1 MPTTRLLH
9 CLCYSIMLALTAL
22 AAGCAAPGPGEKQA
36 AEEEAVYVTGSH
48 MARRGK
54 VETAKTMSKEQL
66 EDVQRL
72 NDMPGTK

>member
-1 MPTTRLLH
+1 MV
-9 CLCYSIMLALTAL
+9 ALSAL
-22 AAGCAAPGPGEKQA
+22 SAGCAAPGPGDKPA

-54 VETAKTMSKEQL
+54 VEAAKTMSKEQL
-66 EDVQRL
+66 EEVQRL